1 MIFNIFM
8 SFITQVLS
16 NKMKYSPNE
25 NKQQNA
31 SVNTEGPHQDKAE
44 STIEE

>member
-25 NKQQNA
+25 NNQQKASLNTEAPQQNK
-31 SVNTEGPHQDKAE
+31 SE